1 MCGAQIDTLRI
12 YQKPVHVEEDCF
24 ETEACGFVH
33 AVLSRKSLS
42 PRYERGV
49 YKKPIA
55 TLKSHHVMMM
65 RMSTGVGYTPAK
77 AMTIKSTESRS
88 CDQMF
93 EISERSQNIFSP
105 IFCLTKKNV
114 ATSWNSDTANA
125 TRLAMAM
132 RIEIPKICS
141 YPAFAQRPAGSH
153 GSSIE
158 IVEYSKKSA
167 VAKNP

>member
-55 TLKSHHVMMM
+55 TLKSHQVMMM

-77 AMTIKSTESRS
+77 AMAMKSTVSRN
-88 CDQMF
+88 CDQRF
-93 EISERSQNIFSP
+93 ERLERIQKLFSP
-105 IFCLTKKNV
+105 NHLRKKKNEM
-114 ATSWNSDTANA
+114 TSWYSAMAKA

-132 RIEIPKICS
+132 RSEMPKT
-141 YPAFAQRPAGSH
+141 
-153 GSSIE
+153 
-158 IVEYSKKSA
+158 VL
-167 VAKNP
+167 